1 MGDGVWAGV
10 AVDPPVVRWGFSMAV
25 LRTALE
31 LNNLVVKA
39 SGRRIRWRCRSIT
52 ASRFLPRKFSF
63 FFYFAPNDVRDFV
76 TFPKRSGAKVG
87 VTCDPFFCCWLFLS
101 SFSRIIDAECASP
114 YSKCRFPHIVDC
126 SSFIAFFGKIF
137 SNFWNRVLYVATFW
151 ENGNQ
156 VSCMVTPVPPNF
168 HSLKRW
174 SLKYVSDDGGPH
186 PLIAVS
192 SLTSAPFK
200 VLIGWVLT
208 QTIRMTETI
217 GLHARNEWNFVQ

>member
-1 MGDGVWAGV
+1 MSIDNGVPFSATKFFLFLFILRPMTSGILWLFRRG
-10 AVDPPVVRWGFSMAV
+10 PVQRWGSRVIHSFVVDYFCLLFQELSMRNAPV
-25 LRTALE
+25 LTRNAGSHTL
-31 LNNLVVKA
+31 LIVHHLLPFL
-39 SGRRIRWRCRSIT
+39 GR
-52 ASRFLPRKFSF
+52 F
-63 FFYFAPNDVRDFV
+63 
-76 TFPKRSGAKVG
+76 
-87 VTCDPFFCCWLFLS
+87 
-101 SFSRIIDAECASP
+101 
-114 YSKCRFPHIVDC
+114 
-126 SSFIAFFGKIF
+126 F

-217 GLHARNEWNFVQ
+217 CLHARNEWNFVQ

>member
-52 ASRFLPRKFSF
+52 ASRFLPRNFSF
-63 FFYFAPNDVRDFV
+63 FFLFCAQWRQGFCDFSEEVRCKGGGHV
-76 TFPKRSGAKVG
+76 WSI
-87 VTCDPFFCCWLFLS
+87 LLLLIILS
-101 SFSRIIDAECASP
+101 SFSRIIDAECAGP

-137 SNFWNRVLYVATFW
+137 FKF
-151 ENGNQ
+151 
-156 VSCMVTPVPPNF
+156 
-168 HSLKRW
+168 LK
-174 SLKYVSDDGGPH
+174 S
-186 PLIAVS
+186 S
-192 SLTSAPFK
+192 SLRCNFLRKWQSSVMHGDPGAPQFPF
-200 VLIGWVLT
+200 T
-208 QTIRMTETI
+208 
-217 GLHARNEWNFVQ
+217 